1 MFESRQHDLLARLFN
16 LAGKED
22 FIQDGVDLAQSPN
35 QYSLDTNLP
44 APFHLITHPITHLVK
59 VENKIQLAHIPKELI
74 QHLDEEMNSLQVCE
88 LIVVSVHA
96 NAEEQPSVSAVHD
109 LSAAAELD
117 KIRLILLISGGN
129 EAMHLVIVG

>member
-44 APFHLITHPITHLVK
+44 SNYTPCR
-59 VENKIQLAHIPKELI
+59 
-74 QHLDEEMNSLQVCE
+74 S
-88 LIVVSVHA
+88 
-96 NAEEQPSVSAVHD
+96 
-109 LSAAAELD
+109 
-117 KIRLILLISGGN
+117 
-129 EAMHLVIVG
+129 